1 MEAYAELWWLL
12 WRSEMEE
19 GNLSKGKSASV
30 MTWVGVSVDWFGSV
44 NAADFSVKQT
54 ADGKLDQR
62 ADQLERL
69 VSEEDIRLRVSDKG
83 RGFFVSQLTLQ
94 NSHDWTVQKRTR
106 DLPSLTLGPSSR
118 SAPHAS
124 EGFLVV
130 WRQLVLCLLE
140 GAQSS
145 VFQRP
150 AGKNIPAIVQWFHFH
165 DERRVLRAGRWELLN
180 QPER

>member
-1 MEAYAELWWLL
+1 M
-12 WRSEMEE
+12 
-19 GNLSKGKSASV
+19 
-30 MTWVGVSVDWFGSV
+30 

-130 WRQLVLCLLE
+130 
-140 GAQSS
+140 
-145 VFQRP
+145 
-150 AGKNIPAIVQWFHFH
+150 
-165 DERRVLRAGRWELLN
+165 
-180 QPER
+180 